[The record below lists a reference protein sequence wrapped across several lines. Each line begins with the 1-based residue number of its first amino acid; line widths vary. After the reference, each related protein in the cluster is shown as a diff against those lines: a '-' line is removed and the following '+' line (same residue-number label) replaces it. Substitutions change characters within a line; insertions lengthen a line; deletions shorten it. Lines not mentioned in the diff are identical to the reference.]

1 MRGPLKCHERGGRI
15 RVGHGT
21 KRARIGRACFRQARY
36 FPNWV
41 ASELS
46 PKAVACSVEGEE

>member
-46 PKAVACSVEGEE
+46 PKAVAWSVEGEE